1 MTSYRVARSLAE
13 VATAVASAN
22 AALTIFAGGTD
33 LMIRA
38 RARVASGPV
47 LDVSK
52 VPELR
57 RVTLGDGELVLGA
70 GVTYTDCLT
79 DPLIRGHAPILTQ
92 VAERFASP
100 AIRNVA
106 TLGGN
111 VANASPAGD
120 GVAALW
126 ALDAR
131 VEALTPAGRL
141 VRPIEAV
148 VRGPGRLGVPP
159 GSVLIAFRVPVR
171 GGGEGSAFYKLVN
184 RAWPEHPMAISVA
197 SVAVRL
203 RLDAAGRVALAR
215 VVLGAVAPTPVRAPA
230 AEAAL
235 IAERPTP
242 PRIEAAARAAVET
255 AQPIGDLRA
264 SAGYRHEVLPALVA
278 TALTAALRAAGA
290 PAESD
295 G

>member
-1 MTSYRVARSLAE
+1 
-13 VATAVASAN
+13 
-22 AALTIFAGGTD
+22 
-33 LMIRA
+33 
-38 RARVASGPV
+38 
-47 LDVSK
+47 
-52 VPELR
+52 
-57 RVTLGDGELVLGA
+57 
-70 GVTYTDCLT
+70 
-79 DPLIRGHAPILTQ
+79 
-92 VAERFASP
+92 
-100 AIRNVA
+100 
-106 TLGGN
+106 
-111 VANASPAGD
+111 
-120 GVAALW
+120 
-126 ALDAR
+126 
-131 VEALTPAGRL
+131 
-141 VRPIEAV
+141 
-148 VRGPGRLGVPP
+148 
-159 GSVLIAFRVPVR
+159 
-171 GGGEGSAFYKLVN
+171 
-184 RAWPEHPMAISVA
+184 MAISVA

-278 TALTAALRAAGA
+278 TAITAALRAAGA